1 MKSDKDT
8 TIESLKRKVVKFRD
22 ERDWKKFHLPKNLA
36 ISIAIEVAEL
46 LENFQWK
53 TDEEIEELLKEENSK
68 KKVRREIADI
78 IMFCLSLSEVT
89 GIDIA
94 ESVLDKLRENE
105 KKYPVQKAKGTA
117 KKYKDL

>member
-1 MKSDKDT
+1 MKSDKET
-8 TIESLKRKVVKFRD
+8 TVESLKRKVIKFRD

-53 TDEEIEELLKEENSK
+53 TDEEVEDLLKEKNSK
-68 KKVRREIADI
+68 KKVRRELADI

-89 GIDIA
+89 GIDIT
-94 ESVLDKLRENE
+94 ESILDKLRENE
-105 KKYPVQKAKGTA
+105 RKYPVHKAKGTA